1 MQNPQP
7 PVSTFSR
14 TNLDCQKM
22 CLQENRYLKY
32 IASHHRSP
40 LMLGYF
46 ACLLIIF
53 SCNIFHVLHNSHQ
66 NNSATAIYF
75 ANSLQFVVKM
85 WELLGSF
92 VVVACLMKGRNIE
105 HVQCWALLAFA
116 TEAHTAKLCLCDHQ
130 LCFLLKHYLSE
141 LNSAS

>member
-75 ANSLQFVVKM
+75 TNSLQFVVKM

-92 VVVACLMKGRNIE
+92 VVVACLMKERKKE
-105 HVQCWALLAFA
+105 LSMFSAELSLLLPPKPTRPNCVFVITNYAF
-116 TEAHTAKLCLCDHQ
+116 
-130 LCFLLKHYLSE
+130 FWSVIYL
-141 LNSAS
+141 N